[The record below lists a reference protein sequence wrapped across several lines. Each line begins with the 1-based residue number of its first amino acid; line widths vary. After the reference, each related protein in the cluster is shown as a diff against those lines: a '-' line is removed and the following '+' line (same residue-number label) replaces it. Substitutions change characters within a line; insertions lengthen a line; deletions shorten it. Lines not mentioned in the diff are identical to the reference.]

1 MLPIRGGS
9 GYPTAS
15 WGQACQGHGRR
26 GRLGAQPH
34 RSRTT
39 PTEENTLMTTPE
51 QSTDDRAEIEAG
63 FEADANDAD
72 YLAAADGL
80 TASPET
86 QQNYP
91 EALTRGADQQGEGR
105 VP

>member
-1 MLPIRGGS
+1 
-9 GYPTAS
+9 
-15 WGQACQGHGRR
+15 
-26 GRLGAQPH
+26 
-34 RSRTT
+34 
-39 PTEENTLMTTPE
+39 MTTPE

-63 FEADANDAD
+63 FEADANALAEPDAIDAD

-91 EALTRGADQQGEGR
+91 EALARGADPQGEGR